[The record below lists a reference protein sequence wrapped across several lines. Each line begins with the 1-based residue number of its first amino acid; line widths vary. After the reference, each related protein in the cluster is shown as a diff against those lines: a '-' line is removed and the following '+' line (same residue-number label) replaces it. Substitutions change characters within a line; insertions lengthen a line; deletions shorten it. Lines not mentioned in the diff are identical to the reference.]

1 MGSLQVYKD
10 NVEVIPKRGLS
21 TFLNMGLFSLGGQ
34 VRNVISEKVKR
45 SWNP

>member
-21 TFLNMGLFSLGGQ
+21 TFLNMVLLAACSPW
-34 VRNVISEKVKR
+34 VAR
-45 SWNP
+45 